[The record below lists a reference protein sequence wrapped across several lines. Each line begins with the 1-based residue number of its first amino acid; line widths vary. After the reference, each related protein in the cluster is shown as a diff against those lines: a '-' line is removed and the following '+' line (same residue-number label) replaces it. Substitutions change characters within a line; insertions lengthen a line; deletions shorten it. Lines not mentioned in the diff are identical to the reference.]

1 MQYRAFGKLD
11 WKPSALGFGAMRL
24 PVIDSDHSKIN
35 EPQATRML
43 RYAIDHGVNY
53 VDTAYPY
60 HQGTSETFVGRALQ
74 DGYRQRVKLATKL
87 PSWLV
92 KAPEDFDQYLNEQL
106 GRLQM
111 ETIDFYLLHG
121 LDEEKWH
128 KLRDLNVLNWA
139 EKAMADGRIGHLGF
153 SFHDRYQVFQEIV
166 DAYDQWTFC
175 QIQYNYMDEEHQAGT
190 KGLKYAADK
199 GLAVVVM
206 EPIRGGQL
214 ARNLPQAVMEL
225 FDSAARKRSPA
236 DWALQWVWSHPE
248 VSLVLSGMSTLEQ
261 VKQNVASASQSGPG
275 TLRADELAL
284 IARVRDKYRE
294 LCPIPCTQCQYCLPC
309 PSGVNI
315 PRVLEIY
322 NEAIMYNDRR
332 RARALYN
339 WLKEE
344 ERADSCTQCAQCEE
358 LCPQEIEIVKWLA
371 QAHHSLG
378 ESQNQ
383 KAKLAS

>member
-1 MQYRAFGKLD
+1 MQYRTFGSLD

-24 PVIDSDHSKIN
+24 PVIEEDPGKIN
-35 EPQATRML
+35 ELEATRML

-60 HQGTSETFVGRALQ
+60 HHGTSEAFVGRALQ
-74 DGYRQRVKLATKL
+74 GGYRQRVKLATKL

-92 KAPEDFDQYLNEQL
+92 KAPKDLDRYLNEQL
-106 GRLQM
+106 ERLQT

-121 LDEEKWH
+121 LNEGHWPR
-128 KLRDLNVLNWA
+128 LRDMNVLDWA
-139 EKAMADGRIGHLGF
+139 EKAMADGRIRYLGF
-153 SFHDRYQVFQEIV
+153 SFHDRYEVFQEIV
-166 DAYDQWTFC
+166 DAYDRWTFC

-190 KGLKYAADK
+190 RGLKYAADK

-214 ARNLPQAVMEL
+214 ARTPPRAIMEL
-225 FDSAARKRSPA
+225 WDTAARKRTPA
-236 DWALQWVWSHPE
+236 DWALQWVWIHPE

-275 TLRADELAL
+275 TLTADELAL
-284 IARVRDKYRE
+284 IARVRDQYRE
-294 LCPIPCTQCQYCLPC
+294 LCPIPCTQCKYCLPC

-315 PRVLEIY
+315 PRIFEIY
-322 NEAIMYNDRR
+322 NEAIMYNDYK
-332 RARALYN
+332 RARAFYN

-344 ERADSCTQCAQCEE
+344 EKADSCTQCAQCEE
-358 LCPQEIEIVKWLA
+358 LCPQAIEIVEWLA
-371 QAHHSLG
+371 RAHQLLG
-378 ESQNQ
+378 DGQNQ
-383 KAKLAS
+383 

>member
-1 MQYRAFGKLD
+1 MQYRTFGTLD

-24 PVIDSDHSKIN
+24 PVIDDDRGQID
-35 EPQATRML
+35 EPEATRML

-53 VDTAYPY
+53 VDTAYTY
-60 HQGTSETFVGRALQ
+60 HNSTSETFLGQRLR

-92 KAPEDFDQYLNEQL
+92 KASEDFDRYLNEQL
-106 GRLQM
+106 ERLQT
-111 ETIDFYLLHG
+111 ETVDFYLLHG
-121 LDEEKWH
+121 LDEESWH
-128 KLRDLNVLNWA
+128 NLRDLDVLDWA
-139 EKAMADGRIGHLGF
+139 EKAMADDRICHLGF
-153 SFHDRYQVFQEIV
+153 SFHDRYEVFQEIV

-175 QIQYNYMDEEHQAGT
+175 QIQYNYMNEEHQAGT
-190 KGLKYAADK
+190 RGLKYAADK

-206 EPIRGGQL
+206 GPIRGGQL
-214 ARNLPQAVMEL
+214 ARNLPQAVLEL
-225 FDSAARKRSPA
+225 FDTAARKRTPA
-236 DWALQWVWSHPE
+236 DWALQWVWNHPE
-248 VSLVLSGMSTLEQ
+248 VSLVLSGMSTMEQ
-261 VKQNVASASQSGPG
+261 VEQNLVSASQSGPG
-275 TLRADELAL
+275 TLTANELAL

-294 LCPIPCTQCQYCLPC
+294 LCPIPCTQCKYCLPC

-315 PRVLEIY
+315 PRILEIY
-322 NEAIMYNDRR
+322 IEATMYNDYN
-332 RARALYN
+332 RARVFYN

-371 QAHHSLG
+371 QIHQLLD

-383 KAKLAS
+383 